1 MRKFKSSTGGK
12 FLAQKPSKKKAG
24 RLPFGKHAIIVM
36 AIALLTIGIVGGT
49 VAWLAA
55 KSEPVENR
63 FSFAHVSC
71 EIQESFQDNVKS
83 NVQVK
88 NTGDADAYIRAR
100 IVVTWQDADGNV
112 FAQTPQAGT
121 DYALSLNENG
131 WLVGGDGYYYCTDA
145 VAPDEANNLTPVLI
159 QECKPVEGAA
169 PEGYSLNVE
178 ILADAIQ
185 STPVRAVIE
194 SWGVIVSSDGTISGK

>member
-1 MRKFKSSTGGK
+1 MLFRS
-12 FLAQKPSKKKAG
+12 
-24 RLPFGKHAIIVM
+24 
-36 AIALLTIGIVGGT
+36 
-49 VAWLAA
+49 
-55 KSEPVENR
+55 
-63 FSFAHVSC
+63 
-71 EIQESFQDNVKS
+71 
-83 NVQVK
+83 
-88 NTGDADAYIRAR
+88 
-100 IVVTWQDADGNV
+100 ADGNV

-121 DYALSLNENG
+121 DYTLSLNENG

-194 SWGVIVSSDGTISGK
+194 SWGVTVSSDGTISGK